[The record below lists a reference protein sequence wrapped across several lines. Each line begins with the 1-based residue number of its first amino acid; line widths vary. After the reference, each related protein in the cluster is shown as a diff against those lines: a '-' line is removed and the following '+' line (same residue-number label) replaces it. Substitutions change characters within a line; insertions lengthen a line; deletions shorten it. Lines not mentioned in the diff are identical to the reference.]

1 MRELFSV
8 SDVKRWNV
16 SLYVVTLWIADIM
29 VRLFTAPLVS
39 MLGTYAVLFGALLGI
54 LVVGPLRMGFTYVS
68 LLIIRDQPYSFR
80 NMLQG
85 FKNNYAAVVLAP
97 LLTALIVMAGFIVFI
112 LPGIYFMTRLIY
124 VNFLVMDKNMGAVD
138 AVKES
143 WRMSKGQS
151 WDIIRM
157 MLWSVCIFILG
168 VLSLLIGIFPASVV
182 IALAFTRLYTQR
194 L

>member
-8 SDVKRWNV
+8 SDAKRWNV
-16 SLYVVTLWIADIM
+16 SLYVVTLWIADII

-39 MLGTYAVLFGALLGI
+39 MLGNYAVLIGALLGI

-68 LLIIRDQPYSFR
+68 LLIIREQPYSLR

-97 LLTALIVMAGFIVFI
+97 LLTALLVMAGFVVFI
-112 LPGIYFMTRLIY
+112 LPGLYLITRLIY

-138 AVKES
+138 ALKES

-151 WDIIRM
+151 WKILCM

-168 VLSLLIGIFPASVV
+168 VLCLFIGIFPASVV
-182 IALAFTRLYTQR
+182 IALAFARLYTQR

>member
-8 SDVKRWNV
+8 SDAKRWNV
-16 SLYVVTLWIADIM
+16 SLYVVTLWIADII

-39 MLGTYAVLFGALLGI
+39 MLGNYAVLIGALLGI

-68 LLIIRDQPYSFR
+68 LLIIRGQPYSLR

-97 LLTALIVMAGFIVFI
+97 LLTALLVMAGFVVFI
-112 LPGIYFMTRLIY
+112 LPGLYLITRLIY

-138 AVKES
+138 ALKES
-143 WRMSKGQS
+143 WRMPKGQS
-151 WDIIRM
+151 WKILCM

-168 VLSLLIGIFPASVV
+168 VLCLFIGIFPASVV
-182 IALAFTRLYTQR
+182 IALAFARLYTQR

>member
-16 SLYVVTLWIADIM
+16 SLYVVILWIADAM

-39 MLGTYAVLFGALLGI
+39 MLGTYAVLIGALLGI

-68 LLIIRDQPYSFR
+68 LLIIQDQPYSFR

-85 FKNNYAAVVLAP
+85 FKNNYVAVVLAP

-112 LPGIYFMTRLIY
+112 LPGIYFMIRLIY
-124 VNFLVMDKNMGAVD
+124 VNFLVMDKNMNAVD

-151 WDIIRM
+151 WDILRM

-168 VLSLLIGIFPASVV
+168 VLCLLIGIFPASVV
-182 IALAFTRLYTQR
+182 IALAFARLYTQR

>member
-16 SLYVVTLWIADIM
+16 SLYVVTLWVADAM

-39 MLGTYAVLFGALLGI
+39 MLGNYAVLIGALVGI

-85 FKNNYAAVVLAP
+85 FENNYAAVVLAP
-97 LLTALIVMAGFIVFI
+97 LLTALLVMAGFIVFI
-112 LPGIYFMTRLIY
+112 LPGIYLITRLIY
-124 VNFLVMDKNMGAVD
+124 VNFLVMDKNMSAVD

-151 WDIIRM
+151 WDILCM

-168 VLSLLIGIFPASVV
+168 VLCLLIGIFPASVV
-182 IALAFTRLYTQR
+182 IALAFARLYTQR

>member
-97 LLTALIVMAGFIVFI
+97 LLTALLVMAGFIVFI

-151 WDIIRM
+151 WEILRM
-157 MLWSVCIFILG
+157 MLWSVCIFTLG
-168 VLSLLIGIFPASVV
+168 VLCLLIGIFPASVV